1 MTPETPAAGGVEPAH
16 PLSAPQQAAE
26 PLLRQ
31 LVPEAHDRRFLRVL
45 LAVWL
50 GLVAASVAAALLLD
64 PIGAFGT
71 GLVEPLVWHDADQ
84 KAALFLARQPR
95 PQLLV
100 LGSSHMM
107 KVSPSALTR
116 LTGRP
121 AFNFSV
127 SAARPEDMRAI
138 LRFAFANG
146 AALDRVL
153 IGVDAEMLRND
164 GPMGRGLAASH
175 HLRRYAATGAPSR
188 LASLGY
194 DLLSGDTVLLALRSL
209 RVNLLEGG
217 RPPRQFAIQPDG
229 FVEFLRWEAE
239 AARAHAP
246 PEERLRAS
254 IRDFRGWYAS
264 FDRLDPDRVQELRG
278 LLAEARER
286 GVQVDA
292 CLPPLHPRVLRALGR
307 TTRFPQRR
315 RDTLLLLRELEEQGL
330 LRLHALDGVGDAD
343 GFYDGEH
350 LDEASSTRLLE
361 RVYGPDTRRAVQ

>member
-1 MTPETPAAGGVEPAH
+1 MH

-31 LVPEAHDRRFLRVL
+31 LVPEAHDRRFLRVV

-50 GLVAASVAAALLLD
+50 GLVAMSVAGALLLD

-71 GLVEPLVWHDADQ
+71 GLVQPLVWHDADQ
-84 KAALFLARQPR
+84 KAALFLAREPR
-95 PQLLV
+95 PRLLV

-107 KVSPSALTR
+107 KMSPRVLTR

-164 GPMGRGLAASH
+164 GPMGRGLATSH

-209 RVNLLEGG
+209 RVHLLEGG
-217 RPPRQFAIQPDG
+217 QPPRQFAIQPDG

-239 AARAHAP
+239 AARGGGP
-246 PEERLRAS
+246 PEQRLRES
-254 IRDFRGWYAS
+254 IRDFRRWYES
-264 FDRLDPDRVQELRG
+264 FDRLDPDRVAELRG

-307 TTRFPQRR
+307 TARFPQRR
-315 RDTLLLLRELEEQGL
+315 RDTQRLLRELEEQGL
-330 LRLHALDGVGDAD
+330 LRLHALDGLQGQGGDAD

-350 LDEASSTRLLE
+350 MDEASSTRLLE